1 MKGDSYKGKKVV
13 VMGLGLFGGGE
24 GAVRFFAE
32 RGACVV
38 VTDIKGEAELA
49 PVVERL
55 RHLKGVE
62 FHLGGHKEEDLLN
75 ADIVVVNP
83 AVRDDSPFLAAAK
96 EAGAEVT
103 TEINLLFRHCRAKTV
118 AITGTNGKS
127 TTATLTHLLLK
138 NLGLHS
144 VLGGNIG
151 GSLLPQI
158 SRFSQDHIL
167 VLELS
172 SFQLERLTAEKRSP
186 DISAILNLTPNHLDR
201 HGDMQSYAAAKA
213 GALIHQRSND
223 FAVLNGADGW
233 FFWFRNRIKGHLAVF
248 MDDYYDA
255 LQTAGADVFAGLF
268 GDELCVGRGQPEW
281 RAIVKGLFA
290 HRGFGTE
297 PVGHNT
303 RNLLAAS
310 AAAFCTIL
318 RCGAEPDQ
326 CDFATALIKC
336 ADQFTPLPHR
346 LEVVRQINGVLF
358 VNDSIATNPESVM
371 AALEAF
377 GDKKVVLIAGGYDK
391 GLGYERLARRLVGRT
406 RLVVLFDT
414 EGGRKIAS
422 ALEEVGE
429 VEFCFVDGMEEAVS
443 EAAAVAQ
450 AGDVVL
456 LSPACASFGM
466 FANFAARGDAF
477 KAAVANLED

>member
-1 MKGDSYKGKKVV
+1 MKEDSYEGRKVV

-32 RGACVV
+32 RGASVV

-49 PVVERL
+49 PVVQRL
-55 RHLKGVE
+55 RDLQGVD
-62 FHLGGHKEEDLLN
+62 FHLGGHKEDDFRN

-96 EAGAEVT
+96 ETGAEVT
-103 TEINLLFRHCRAKTV
+103 TEINLLFRHCPAKTV

-138 NLGLHS
+138 NLGLRA

-158 SRFSQDHIL
+158 GSLSQEHIL

-172 SFQLERLTAEKRSP
+172 SFQLERLTAEGRSP
-186 DISAILNLTPNHLDR
+186 DVSAVLNLTPNHLDR

-213 GALIHQRSND
+213 GALIHQKRGD
-223 FAVLNGADGW
+223 FAVLNGADSW
-233 FFWFRNRIKGHLAVF
+233 FFWFRSHIKGRLAVF
-248 MDDYYDA
+248 MDNYYDA

-281 RAIVKGLFA
+281 RAIIKGLFTD
-290 HRGFGTE
+290 RGFGTE

-310 AAAFCTIL
+310 ATAFCTLL
-318 RCGAEPDQ
+318 RCGVEPNK
-326 CDFATALIKC
+326 CDFATALAKC
-336 ADQFTPLPHR
+336 AEQFKPLPHR

-358 VNDSIATNPESVM
+358 VNDSIATNPESVI

-377 GDKKVVLIAGGYDK
+377 ADKKVVLVAGGYDK
-391 GLGYERLARRLVGRT
+391 GLRYERLARRLAERT
-406 RLVVLFDT
+406 RFVVLFDT

-422 ALEEVGE
+422 ALEDVGG
-429 VEFCFVDGMEEAVS
+429 VEFCFVDDMEEAVS
-443 EAAAVAQ
+443 KAAAVAQ
-450 AGDVVL
+450 KGDVVL

-466 FANFAARGDAF
+466 FPNFAARGDAF
-477 KAAVANLED
+477 KAAVANMEG

>member
-1 MKGDSYKGKKVV
+1 MKQNTYKGRKVV

-32 RGACVV
+32 RGASVV
-38 VTDIKGEAELA
+38 VTDIKEEAELA

-55 RHLKGVE
+55 RDLQGVE
-62 FHLGGHKEEDLLN
+62 LHLGEHREEDFRN

-96 EAGAEVT
+96 EAGAEIT

-127 TTATLTHLLLK
+127 TTATLTYLLLK
-138 NLGLHS
+138 NLGLRA

-151 GSLLPQI
+151 GSLLPQV
-158 SRFSQDHIL
+158 SRLTHDHIL

-172 SFQLERLTAEKRSP
+172 SFQLERLAAEKRSP
-186 DISAILNLTPNHLDR
+186 DVSAVLNLTPNHLDR
-201 HGDMQSYAAAKA
+201 HGDMESYAAAKA
-213 GALIHQRSND
+213 IALIHQKPCD

-233 FFWFRNRIKGHLAVF
+233 FPWFRSRVKGNLAVF
-248 MDDYYDA
+248 MDNYYDA

-268 GDELCVGRGQPEW
+268 GDELCVGRGRPEW
-281 RAIVKGLFA
+281 RAIVRDLFA

-310 AAAFCTIL
+310 ATAFCTL
-318 RCGAEPDQ
+318 LYRGTEPDRR
-326 CDFATALIKC
+326 DFATALAKC
-336 ADQFTPLPHR
+336 AEQFTPLPHR

-377 GDKKVVLIAGGYDK
+377 ADKKVVLIAGGYDK
-391 GLGYERLARRLVGRT
+391 GLAYGQLARRLAERA
-406 RLVVLFDT
+406 RFVVLFDT

-422 ALEEVGE
+422 ALEEVGG
-429 VEFCFVDGMEEAVS
+429 VEFCFVADMEEAVS
-443 EAAAVAQ
+443 RAAAVAQ
-450 AGDVVL
+450 TGDVVL

-466 FANFAARGDAF
+466 FPNFAARGDAF
-477 KAAVANLED
+477 KTAVANLED